1 MKDENALENIALEE
15 LLQELRVREQ
25 PKLKETM
32 RGLEEQT
39 PLVGYDTDKIL
50 ENVVNKHW

>member
-1 MKDENALENIALEE
+1 MKDENAMENIALEE

-32 RGLEEQT
+32 RGLKGAN
-39 PLVGYDTDKIL
+39 PAFWL
-50 ENVVNKHW
+50 